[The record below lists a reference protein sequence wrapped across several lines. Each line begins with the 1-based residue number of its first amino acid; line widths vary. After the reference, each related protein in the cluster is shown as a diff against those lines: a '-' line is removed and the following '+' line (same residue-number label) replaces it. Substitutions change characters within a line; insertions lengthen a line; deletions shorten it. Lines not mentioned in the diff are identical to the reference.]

1 MTNKMKS
8 KEIIVEV
15 TEEEYQA
22 DLDNGLHE
30 DEVLKPGTHTF
41 KRGGFL
47 ARHNMSEQT
56 SSLAKVRISINLDE
70 DVLNY
75 FKQRAA
81 QPNAAAYQTQINNTL
96 REVMEKEQ
104 SSNTSLVAK
113 QAEALL
119 ADPRFIDAIA
129 ERVHARRSATRKR
142 SGRAS
147 AQQTAQT

>member
-56 SSLAKVRISINLDE
+56 SSSAKVRISINLD
-70 DVLNY
+70 D
-75 FKQRAA
+75 
-81 QPNAAAYQTQINNTL
+81 
-96 REVMEKEQ
+96 
-104 SSNTSLVAK
+104 
-113 QAEALL
+113 